1 MINGHGDEFSGEL
14 KANFSSNIWYGADNA
29 ALYNHLYTCMSLTT
43 RYPET
48 DAASLKLDFAKKQNI
63 NPDQLVVCNGS
74 TEAFYLIAQ
83 AFSGKTSLIVSPT
96 FSEYA
101 DACRMHKHQ
110 VHNTKRDH
118 LLENIIALS
127 PDLVWLCNPNNPD
140 GFCYTT
146 QELKELIIMFP
157 LSIFV
162 IDQAYKDF
170 TLNESI
176 MASELNNYPN
186 LILVQS
192 LTKRYNIPGLRLGC
206 LISNEQLIEQINPF
220 RIPWTVNT
228 LAIEAGKY
236 ILNNKNGYFPIK
248 EWLNAT
254 KIFQERINALGIF
267 KTIPS
272 ETPYFLV
279 QLKKGTA
286 KDLKSY
292 LLNEKILIRDATNFE
307 DLQGEYIR
315 VCTLSNYENN
325 LLISKLETWS
335 RTITL

>member
-14 KANFSSNIWYGADNA
+14 KANFSSNVWYGADNA

-48 DAASLKLDFAKKQNI
+48 DAASLKLDFAKKQDIKPN
-63 NPDQLVVCNGS
+63 QLVVCNGS
-74 TEAFYLIAQ
+74 TEAFYLIAH

-101 DACRMHKHQ
+101 DACQMHKHQ
-110 VHNTKRDH
+110 VHNTKRNQ
-118 LLENIIALS
+118 LFENIIASS

-140 GFCYTT
+140 GFCFTV
-146 QELKELIIMFP
+146 QELKSLMKKFP
-157 LSIFV
+157 QTIFV

-170 TLNESI
+170 TLNESLK
-176 MASELNNYPN
+176 ASEINNYSN

-192 LTKRYNIPGLRLGC
+192 LTKRYSIPGLRLGC
-206 LISNEQLIEQINPF
+206 LISNEQLIDKINPY

-236 ILNNKNGYFPIK
+236 ILNNENGCFPIS

-254 KIFQERINALGIF
+254 KIFQAKINALDSF
-267 KTIPS
+267 ETTS
-272 ETPYFLV
+272 TETPYFLV
-279 QLKKGTA
+279 HLKKGTA
-286 KDLKSY
+286 KDLKWF
-292 LLNEKILIRDATNFE
+292 LLGEKILIRDATNFE
-307 DLQGEYIR
+307 GLEGEYIR
-315 VCTLSNYENN
+315 LCTLSENKNN
-325 LLISKLETWS
+325 LLISKLKIWNQN
-335 RTITL
+335 TIL